1 MWVLSGFLN
10 ACAPAGG
17 YCDCLTFTFWLQRDD
32 PWNVR
37 ILPRV
42 HFGAHPVGLDHIEPD
57 SPQISVLHHYLG
69 SWKVRGGWAKA
80 SAKFDLWRVWKLIK
94 GKMYPQGGAA
104 TPPGM

>member
-1 MWVLSGFLN
+1 MRV
-10 ACAPAGG
+10 PQPR